1 MADNIIHLVLAKIE
15 GGPEGIK
22 GVSLFIVPKFM
33 VKEDG
38 SQVTMQAQTEAG
50 AVSLLVCDYKGGELR
65 GYVDFDPA
73 KLAELGARI
82 GVLEKALLDTESD
95 RDALQVRYSSELAAL
110 NTALADAQRASDT
123 AAAQAEV
130 AAEAAQATEA
140 ELQARLAEAEAS
152 AAETEQTLRSELD
165 RARAE
170 LGGRISEFDE
180 VELRIVALEAALA
193 YPYAQTADAMAHQV
207 AAFQKFRPQASLE
220 QITSPTL
227 ILYAAQDTLV
237 PPALARPGFS
247 AIPNKTEIT
256 VADAGHSI
264 IWDTP
269 SEVAAHLSGFLQDHP
284 IR

>member
-1 MADNIIHLVLAKIE
+1 MDHMVRDTIALMDHLGHSQFYVAGHSMGGLMALEIAGLYPARVVAATVMASGRVRSPRTNAVFDALLKIRRMPQGE
-15 GGPEGIK
+15 EAWLRALYPWMFGPGFFE
-22 GVSLFIVPKFM
+22 
-33 VKEDG
+33 
-38 SQVTMQAQTEAG
+38 
-50 AVSLLVCDYKGGELR
+50 
-65 GYVDFDPA
+65 DPA
-73 KLAELGARI
+73 N
-82 GVLEKALLDTESD
+82 V
-95 RDALQVRYSSELAAL
+95 
-110 NTALADAQRASDT
+110 
-123 AAAQAEV
+123 
-130 AAEAAQATEA
+130 
-140 ELQARLAEAEAS
+140 
-152 AAETEQTLRSELD
+152 ET
-165 RARAE
+165 
-170 LGGRISEFDE
+170 
-180 VELRIVALEAALA
+180 ALEAALA

-269 SEVAAHLSGFLQDHP
+269 SEVATHLSGFLQDHP